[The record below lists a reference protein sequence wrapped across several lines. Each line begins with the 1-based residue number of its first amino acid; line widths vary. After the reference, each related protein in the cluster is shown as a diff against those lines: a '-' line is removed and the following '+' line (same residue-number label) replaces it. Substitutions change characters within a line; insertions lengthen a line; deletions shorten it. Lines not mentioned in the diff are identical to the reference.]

1 MPRTTRDDEPPV
13 EPPPT
18 RASAELAE
26 ATIPSLPAQDAG
38 RAGSAERPRVHCTE
52 AELLGVMALQELD
65 ADAARDAWSELYSR
79 HSRYVAKVASRAL
92 GERARDADAVAD
104 FVHDAFHSV
113 FDWAGRQPKEV
124 DLAGRFE
131 APDRDVVRSRVLA
144 FLATVTRRLVAHSFE
159 GRYRAPREF
168 LSDGL
173 DEMSAGTAEDAEPPP
188 ATEHSRLDDVL
199 ELLSSDE
206 AEALRVSLPWYQ
218 PETGEFAFPRGEAA
232 RVAATLGITP
242 EALRQRRCRSLKRLQ
257 ALLGNR

>member
-18 RASAELAE
+18 KASAELAE
-26 ATIPSLPAQDAG
+26 ATIPSLPAQDAA
-38 RAGSAERPRVHCTE
+38 RAGSAERPLVHCTE

-124 DLAGRFE
+124 DIAGRFE
-131 APDRDVVRSRVLA
+131 APDRDVVRSKVLA

-159 GRYRAPREF
+159 GRYRAPRE
-168 LSDGL
+168 LLTDGL
-173 DEMSAGTAEDAEPPP
+173 DEMTAGTDEDAEPPP
-188 ATEHSRLDDVL
+188 TTEHSRLDDVL

-232 RVAATLGITP
+232 RVAASLGITP

-257 ALLGNR
+257 SLLGNR

>member
-1 MPRTTRDDEPPV
+1 MPRTTRDDEQPV

-26 ATIPSLPAQDAG
+26 AIIPSLLAQEAG
-38 RAGSAERPRVHCTE
+38 RARSAERPLVHCTE

-65 ADAARDAWSELYSR
+65 ADAARDAWSELYCR
-79 HSRYVAKVASRAL
+79 HSRYVAKVAARAL
-92 GERARDADAVAD
+92 GERARDDAAVAD

-124 DLAGRFE
+124 DLAGRFD
-131 APDRDVVRSRVLA
+131 APDRDVVRSKVLA

-159 GRYRAPREF
+159 GRYRAPREL

-173 DEMSAGTAEDAEPPP
+173 DEMSAGVDEDAEPPP

-232 RVAATLGITP
+232 RVAASLGITP
-242 EALRQRRCRSLKRLQ
+242 DVLRQRRCRSLKRLQ
-257 ALLGNR
+257 SLLGNR

>member
-26 ATIPSLPAQDAG
+26 AAISTLPAQHAG
-38 RAGSAERPRVHCTE
+38 RAGSAERPLVHCTE
-52 AELLGVMALQELD
+52 AELLGVMALQEFD
-65 ADAARDAWSELYSR
+65 ADSARDAWSELYCR
-79 HSRYVAKVASRAL
+79 HSRYVAKVAARAL

-113 FDWAGRQPKEV
+113 FDWAGRQPKDI
-124 DLAGRFE
+124 DLVERFD
-131 APDRDVVRSRVLA
+131 APDRDVVRNRVLA
-144 FLATVTRRLVAHSFE
+144 FLATVTRRLVAHSFD
-159 GRYRAPREF
+159 GRSRAPREF
-168 LSDGL
+168 AHDGI
-173 DEMSAGTAEDAEPPP
+173 DQMFAGTDEDTEPPA
-188 ATEHSRLDDVL
+188 ATEHSPLDEIL
-199 ELLSSDE
+199 ELLGSDE

-232 RVAATLGITP
+232 RVAASLGITP

-257 ALLGNR
+257 SLLGNR